1 MKPASPATPSP
12 LTRHTFLQQ
21 SAVDA
26 GGLARP
32 PIIPASARAA
42 AGAVPPSARTPIGL
56 IGKGVRANGHLKFL
70 AHRDAVELVAVCAV
84 DRLRRKAGC
93 AEIAEI
99 NAGKKSVGSCQSCT
113 ADHDYREFLARP
125 AIDAA
130 QVGQDID
137 GDQPVAM
144 TIQVGRRIAETVRR
158 SGRVFP
164 TGTPDR
170 SIPDV
175 PRVGQFVGDGCLGQV
190 KSVSPLQNH
199 PSLHRRSMLQI
210 RRWRRGG
217 RPRRN
222 QHFCRPPRRSLLSR
236 PTPRRVC
243 HPPSPT
249 PTSSGPR
256 ASSPPLSPPPR
267 RRSSNFSPPL
277 PSRNTFAQPPRA
289 H

>member
-32 PIIPASARAA
+32 PLIRAAARAA
-42 AGAVPPSARTPIGL
+42 AGAVPPSERTPIGL

-84 DRLRRKAGC
+84 DRLRRAAGR

-99 NAGKKSVGSCQSCT
+99 NAEKKPLGSCQSCT
-113 ADHDYREFLARP
+113 ADQDYREFIARP
-125 AIDAA
+125 AIDGA
-130 QVGQDID
+130 QAGQDID

-144 TIQVGRRIAETVRR
+144 TIQEGRRIAETVRR

-175 PRVGQFVGDGCLGQV
+175 RRVGQFVRDGCLGQV
-190 KSVSPLQNH
+190 KSVSPSPK
-199 PSLHRRSMLQI
+199 PSVASSPVHASNPSPA
-210 RRWRRGG
+210 
-217 RPRRN
+217 PRRPPAAKSALPP
-222 QHFCRPPRRSLLSR
+222 PPRRSLPSR
-236 PTPRRVC
+236 PKPRRVC

-256 ASSPPLSPPPR
+256 ASSPPLSAPPR
-267 RRSSNFSPPL
+267 RRSANFSPPL
-277 PSRNTFAQPPRA
+277 PSRNTVAQPPRA